1 LIDGLKTCALDRPGT
16 RNDVGAEMDKG
27 RRMFSA
33 LHNTEV
39 HMTFLRKILTGAVA
53 ALAFAATLGAAQ
65 AQQSKVDEI
74 RNRGVLRIA
83 GILNEDPY
91 FSKDQRTGEWRGFVV
106 EMGRDMAE
114 VLGVKLEVVESS
126 WANSILDVQSGK
138 VDLAFALTAL
148 PTRALS
154 VHFSA
159 PTYYNS
165 FVIISPK
172 PEMRGKTWADLNDPS
187 VTIAVDL
194 GSAQDQITKAY
205 LPKANIL
212 RFKTRDE
219 AVLAMTT
226 GKADAVIN
234 TVLNG
239 MVMRAKNAALGQ
251 VYVPEPI
258 LSSPSVIGMNYD
270 TDEVWKKFVS
280 AWADY
285 NRRVGNNQTWILMG
299 LEPFG
304 VSLDD
309 LPEGF
314 DING

>member
-1 LIDGLKTCALDRPGT
+1 MKLFKRLAT
-16 RNDVGAEMDKG
+16 
-27 RRMFSA
+27 
-33 LHNTEV
+33 
-39 HMTFLRKILTGAVA
+39 A
-53 ALAFAATLGAAQ
+53 ALAATLAFGAAGLAQ
-65 AQQSKVDEI
+65 AQDKSVVDQI
-74 RNRGVLRIA
+74 RERGTLRIA

-91 FSKDQRTGEWRGFVV
+91 FSKDPRSGEWRGFVV
-106 EMGRDMAE
+106 EMGKNMAE
-114 VLGVKLEVVESS
+114 TMGVQLEVVESS

-154 VHFSA
+154 VSFSS

-165 FVIISPK
+165 FVMISPK
-172 PEMRGKTWADLNDPS
+172 EELKGKSWSELNDPKYT
-187 VTIAVDL
+187 VAVDL
-194 GSAQDQITKAY
+194 GSAQDLITQQY

-219 AVLAMTT
+219 AVLALTT

-239 MVMRAKNAALGQ
+239 MVMTKKNAQLGK
-251 VYVPEPI
+251 VFIPEPV
-258 LSSPSVIGMNYD
+258 LSSPSVIGMQLGAD
-270 TDEVWKKFVS
+270 GTWKGFVS

-285 NRRVGNNQTWILMG
+285 NRRVGNNQTWILKG

-304 VSLDD
+304 INLED

-314 DING
+314 DVNG

>member
-1 LIDGLKTCALDRPGT
+1 MFLKKLAAGVTA
-16 RNDVGAEMDKG
+16 
-27 RRMFSA
+27 
-33 LHNTEV
+33 
-39 HMTFLRKILTGAVA
+39 A
-53 ALAFAATLGAAQ
+53 ALALAATLGAAQ
-65 AQQSKVDEI
+65 AQQKSTVDEV
-74 RNRGVLRIA
+74 RDRGVLRIA

-91 FSKDQRTGEWRGFVV
+91 FSKDPRTGEWRGFVV
-106 EMGRDMAE
+106 EMGKNMAE
-114 VLGVKLEVVESS
+114 ELGVKLEVVESS

-148 PTRALS
+148 PKRALA

-165 FVIISPK
+165 FTIISPK
-172 PEMRGKTWADLNDPS
+172 PELADKSWADLNDPAY
-187 VTIAVDL
+187 TIAVDL
-194 GSAQDQITKAY
+194 GSSQDQITKAY

-219 AVLAMTT
+219 AVLAVAT
-226 GKADAVIN
+226 GKADAIIN
-234 TVLNG
+234 TVFNS
-239 MVMRAKNAALGQ
+239 MVMTKKNAAIGK
-251 VYVPEPI
+251 VYVPQPI
-258 LSSPSVIGMNYD
+258 LSSPSVIGMNQNAD
-270 TDEVWKKFVS
+270 DVWRGFVS

-304 VSLDD
+304 IGLDD
-309 LPEGF
+309 LPAGF

>member
-1 LIDGLKTCALDRPGT
+1 MKLMNALKAWMLALGCVMAVVP
-16 RNDVGAEMDKG
+16 
-27 RRMFSA
+27 SA
-33 LHNTEV
+33 H
-39 HMTFLRKILTGAVA
+39 
-53 ALAFAATLGAAQ
+53 

-74 RNRGVLRIA
+74 RQRGTLRMA

-91 FSKDQRTGEWRGFVV
+91 FSKDPRTGEWRGFAV
-106 EMGRDMAE
+106 EMARDMAE
-114 VLGVKLEVVESS
+114 NLGVKLEVVESS

-138 VDLAFALTAL
+138 VDLALALTAL
-148 PTRALS
+148 PKRALA
-154 VHFSA
+154 VHFTA

-172 PEMRGKTWADLNDPS
+172 AEFAGKSWAALNNPA

-194 GSAQDQITKAY
+194 GSSQDQITKQM
-205 LPKANIL
+205 LPKAKIL

-219 AVLAMTT
+219 AVIAMTT

-239 MVMRAKNAALGQ
+239 MVMTKKNAALGK
-251 VYVPEPI
+251 VYVPQPL
-258 LSSPSVIGMNYD
+258 LSSPSVIGLNYKTDD
-270 TDEVWKKFVS
+270 TWKQFVS

-285 NRRVGNNQTWILMG
+285 NRRVGNNQTWILNG
-299 LEPFG
+299 LAPFG
-304 VSLDD
+304 ITLDD

-314 DING
+314 SFN

>member
-1 LIDGLKTCALDRPGT
+1 
-16 RNDVGAEMDKG
+16 
-27 RRMFSA
+27 
-33 LHNTEV
+33 
-39 HMTFLRKILTGAVA
+39 MTFLKRLATGVAAAAIALGTSLGAV
-53 ALAFAATLGAAQ
+53 Q
-65 AQQSKVDEI
+65 AQEKSKVDEI
-74 RNRGVLRIA
+74 RDRGVLRIA

-91 FSKDQRTGEWRGFVV
+91 FSKDPRSGEWRGFVV
-106 EMGRDMAE
+106 EMGRDMATE
-114 VLGVKLEVVESS
+114 LGVELEVVESS

-148 PTRALS
+148 PKRALS

-172 PEMRGKTWADLNDPS
+172 ADLKGKTWADLNDPAY
-187 VTIAVDL
+187 TIAVDL

-219 AVLAMTT
+219 AVLAVAT
-226 GKADAVIN
+226 GKADAIIN
-234 TVLNG
+234 TVFNG
-239 MVMRAKNAALGQ
+239 MVMTTKNAAIGE
-251 VYVPEPI
+251 VYVPTPI
-258 LSSPSVIGMNYD
+258 LSSPSVVGMAHD
-270 TDEVWKKFVS
+270 SDEIWRGFVS

-285 NRRVGNNQTWILMG
+285 NRRVGNNQTWILKG

-304 VSLDD
+304 LTIDD